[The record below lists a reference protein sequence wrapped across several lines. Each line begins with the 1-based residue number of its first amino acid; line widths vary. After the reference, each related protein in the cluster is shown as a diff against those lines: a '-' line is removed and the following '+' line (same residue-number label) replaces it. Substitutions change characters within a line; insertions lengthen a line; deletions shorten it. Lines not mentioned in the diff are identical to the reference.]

1 MLPGRAWVP
10 EQFDAGSSQFYDGRW
25 QVADGKADHW
35 SGAEVFPA
43 RVLAAEDLDM
53 AAIAKLEDPQVRLG
67 AGRCEAKHALIEMPV
82 LRQLMSASLTSQG
95 PGRGGC
101 TLASRPVRRP
111 FG

>member
-53 AAIAKLEDPQVRLG
+53 AAIAKLVKERASNAADLEIQRFARKLRRVAYQHSPNLFPQLFMNPKED
-67 AGRCEAKHALIEMPV
+67 
-82 LRQLMSASLTSQG
+82 
-95 PGRGGC
+95 
-101 TLASRPVRRP
+101 
-111 FG
+111 